1 MTPLMT
7 FPTLPA
13 RDLEKRKVM
22 LPTAFAGDCNVVLVA
37 FQRQHQA
44 LVDSWVPWLEQAAL
58 ADPRVRFYEVP
69 TIGRLWAPVRNMIDG
84 GMASAIGDPVILQ
97 RTFTV
102 YGDIR
107 RLTKPLHISE
117 RDDITVLLVNRRGDV
132 EWMGAG
138 VFSISLA
145 EDLDHA
151 IRAMASS

>member
-1 MTPLMT
+1 
-7 FPTLPA
+7 
-13 RDLEKRKVM
+13 
-22 LPTAFAGDCNVVLVA
+22 
-37 FQRQHQA
+37 
-44 LVDSWVPWLEQAAL
+44 
-58 ADPRVRFYEVP
+58 
-69 TIGRLWAPVRNMIDG
+69 MIDG

-107 RLTKPLHISE
+107 RLTKPLHISD